1 MDISMPNLNGIEAT
15 RRIRLFAPG
24 VKIVVLTMHESSQ
37 MAKTAKEAGAD
48 RMIQKAAAE
57 EQLIRAVNELMS

>member
-1 MDISMPNLNGIEAT
+1 MPNLNCIEAT
-15 RRIRLFAPG
+15 KQIRKFAPS
-24 VKIVVLTMHESSQ
+24 VKIVVLTMHDSSQ
-37 MAKTAKEAGAD
+37 VANAAKKAGAD